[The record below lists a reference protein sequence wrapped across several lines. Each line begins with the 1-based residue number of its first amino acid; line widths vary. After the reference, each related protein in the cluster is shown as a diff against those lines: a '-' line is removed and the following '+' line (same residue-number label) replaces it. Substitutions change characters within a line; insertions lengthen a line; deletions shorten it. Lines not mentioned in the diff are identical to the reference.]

1 MDYVPAHGNTNAK
14 DDRQNI
20 GGCRAFDG
28 EDQGKSPVPAHLL
41 SWESDA
47 FRIFINCNFFLLLGY
62 GNRLRMQQLQQ
73 TDWTNQQ
80 IREKELYK
88 EQERARDDAFYQ

>member
-1 MDYVPAHGNTNAK
+1 MVAEHSMVKTK
-14 DDRQNI
+14 V
-20 GGCRAFDG
+20 
-28 EDQGKSPVPAHLL
+28 SHLFQLVYSAENQTL
-41 SWESDA
+41 SG
-47 FRIFINCNFFLLLGY
+47 FLLIVLCIFLLGY